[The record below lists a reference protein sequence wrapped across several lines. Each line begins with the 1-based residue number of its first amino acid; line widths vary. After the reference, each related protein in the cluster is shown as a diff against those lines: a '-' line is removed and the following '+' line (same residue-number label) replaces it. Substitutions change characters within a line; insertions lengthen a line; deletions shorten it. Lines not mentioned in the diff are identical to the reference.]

1 MLEFKFHFFPQCE
14 SMTHLTVV
22 ILGVKRD
29 SLKKKDDFLGKC
41 KNYICFIGEKCCFCS
56 FLRVPPLMLTSQA
69 LLGPGVIFNT
79 MLNMYASAREMKQA
93 EAAFQELV
101 HKETPDLFSFAALV
115 KAASRLPDLNRSKLW
130 MKRSKDANLAVDA
143 RMFNSL
149 FAAIAQLGDLHEF
162 DAAVHEMKAEGMEE
176 DVVTC
181 STFIRACATAKDLKK
196 AEETLERME
205 SKGLMPNIFTMNAM
219 MTCCA
224 TTGTP
229 QKAEYWFAKLVKKG
243 VPVEIIG
250 FNSLLSNWT
259 ADPARM
265 QQWIRRMN
273 LASVTPDT
281 LTYNGLLNSSARV
294 CDEKLA
300 QDIWKQMEQASLR
313 PTLASYRAF
322 SKALARQGLYQEVSE
337 LVSRMSRENRSPDTY
352 VVRAVLTACAQAKSP
367 EAAKVA
373 EETFKSN
380 AHMFEKDHYALRALR
395 LALTNQMRGGKS
407 IFSRLKSKMH
417 LEHSDG
423 SKKPS
428 SWTAPADNEEV
439 FLTQRYA
446 VSNFVLTSRETTP
459 GVGVAKSQVEA
470 PQESGQSFVI
480 SSTTEPGT

>member
-1 MLEFKFHFFPQCE
+1 MLFFP
-14 SMTHLTVV
+14 
-22 ILGVKRD
+22 
-29 SLKKKDDFLGKC
+29 FLL
-41 KNYICFIGEKCCFCS
+41 
-56 FLRVPPLMLTSQA
+56 LRSQA
-69 LLGPGVIFNT
+69 LLVPGVIFNT

-101 HKETPDLFSFAALV
+101 HKETPDLISFAALV

-143 RMFNSL
+143 RMQNSL
-149 FAAIAQLGDLHEF
+149 FAAIAQVGDLHEF
-162 DAAVHEMKAEGMEE
+162 DAALHEMKAEGMEE
-176 DVVTC
+176 DAVTC
-181 STFIRACATAKDLKK
+181 STFIRACAMARDLKK

-205 SKGLMPNIFTMNAM
+205 SKGLRPNTFTMNAM

-224 TTGTP
+224 ATSP
-229 QKAEYWFAKLVKKG
+229 QKSEYWFAKLVKKG
-243 VPVEIIG
+243 VEVERIG

-259 ADPARM
+259 DDPARI

-281 LTYNGLLNSSARV
+281 LTYNGLLNSCARV

-300 QDIWKQMEQASLR
+300 QDVWKQMEQASLR
-313 PTLASYRAF
+313 PTVASYRAF
-322 SKALARQGLYQEVSE
+322 SKALARQGLYQEVKE
-337 LVSRMSRENRSPDTY
+337 LVSRMSRENRSQDIY
-352 VVRAVLTACAQAKSP
+352 VVRAVLTACAKAKSP

-373 EETFKSN
+373 EETFKS
-380 AHMFEKDHYALRALR
+380 ASQMLEKDHYALTALR
-395 LALTNQMRGGKS
+395 LALMDQRRGGKS
-407 IFSRLKSKMH
+407 VFSRLTSKMH
-417 LEHSDG
+417 LEHSDD

-428 SWTAPADNEEV
+428 SWTAAAADNEEI

-446 VSNFVLTSRETTP
+446 VSNFVLTSRGTP

-470 PQESGQSFVI
+470 PQEESGQSFVI